1 MAHPQVAQRSFVALA
16 PTYNR
21 FQRDQAHRA
30 ELELLD
36 FQTSTNS
43 KRTAGYELEH
53 SSYESPIREIEK
65 YVRRYADT
73 CDPLHPKDVHRIYAH
88 LDRLKTRLDKDP
100 SNQKLQDLYKRHKQK
115 AKDILVRHNQR
126 MVVTIANR
134 YAQSAKGLGFADLM
148 QEGSIGLM
156 WAIDRFDYKKGWK
169 FSTYAVWWIKEK
181 IDRATKNQARLIRI
195 PIGRLQ
201 KKVKVQKAF
210 GFGFTDLKT
219 ELDSKQIAEI
229 TGLSHKD
236 VLEMKTYDYDIESMD
251 KKIGIDGDSTL
262 GDRLADTA
270 AIDPCDSVMLSDN
283 QIRLIAKLDEVLSPA
298 DARFI
303 KRRFGLGGQH
313 ERTDSQLA
321 DLEGVKDS
329 EVKKRLKTI
338 LEFLRTQIDLAE
350 YSFE

>member
-1 MAHPQVAQRSFVALA
+1 MAHAQVAQRTFVALA

-21 FQRDQAHRA
+21 FKKDQIEDHNILPFGGDVSNLISPEHR
-30 ELELLD
+30 
-36 FQTSTNS
+36 
-43 KRTAGYELEH
+43 KRVESAGVK
-53 SSYESPIREIEK
+53 SICDVEK
-65 YVRRYADT
+65 YVRRIANKY
-73 CDPLHPKDVHRIYAH
+73 DPLSSRDVERIYAH
-88 LDRLKTRLDKDP
+88 LDKLKCKLEKDP
-100 SNQKLQDLYKRHKQK
+100 TNERLLKMFQRHYQRS
-115 AKDILVRHNQR
+115 KDILVRHNQR

-134 YAQSAKGLGFADLM
+134 YASKAKGLNFADLM
-148 QEGSIGLM
+148 QEGNIGLM
-156 WAIDRFDYKKGWK
+156 WAIDRFDYKKGYK

-219 ELDSKQIAEI
+219 ELDSKQIAAI
-229 TGLSHKD
+229 TGLSHKE

-251 KKIGIDGDSTL
+251 KKIGQDGDSTL
-262 GDRLADTA
+262 GDRLADSTA
-270 AIDPCDSVMLSDN
+270 VNPYDSAIMSDI
-283 QIRLIAKLDEVLSPA
+283 QLRLIAKLDSVLSPA

-321 DLEGVKDS
+321 DLEGVRDS
-329 EVKKRLKTI
+329 EVKKRLKNI
-338 LEFLRTQIDLAE
+338 LEVLKTKIDLAE
-350 YSFE
+350 FSFE